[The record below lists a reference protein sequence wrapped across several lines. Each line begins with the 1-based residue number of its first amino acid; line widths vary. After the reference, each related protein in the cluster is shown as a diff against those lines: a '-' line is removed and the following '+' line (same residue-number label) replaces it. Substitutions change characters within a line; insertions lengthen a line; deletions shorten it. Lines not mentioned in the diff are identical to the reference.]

1 MKYSTGAAFRQAL
14 ENRLRINYPPNSL
27 PRLRK
32 MIAFERF
39 MARLD
44 DRWILK
50 GGYAL
55 QLRNPQAR
63 TTQDIDLL
71 VKDIPPKIMSE
82 SLVTALHQS
91 MPDYFAFYAEQTN
104 PVNTQPKLYRF
115 LVTAR
120 LAGREF
126 ERFHIDI
133 GTQDPVV
140 ESPEPLIPP
149 DLLSFAGLSSAPILC
164 YAISQHIAEKI
175 HAIVVTRQTPSSRV
189 KDMVDILL
197 LAQIQK
203 PLVITQLRGALE
215 QIFTARNTPMPDHF
229 DHIPAMWQQAYEQL
243 DRALVMPFSNFQEG
257 SKKLTDFIEPVL
269 QGNASGYW
277 QPDLWQWK

>member
-1 MKYSTGAAFRQAL
+1 
-14 ENRLRINYPPNSL
+14 
-27 PRLRK
+27 
-32 MIAFERF
+32 MIAFERL

-55 QLRNPQAR
+55 QLRTPQAR

-71 VKDIPPKIMSE
+71 VKDIPPETMTE
-82 SLVTALHQS
+82 SLLSALHQPL
-91 MPDYFAFYAEQTN
+91 PDYFDFYAEQTN

-140 ESPEPLIPP
+140 APPEQLQPP
-149 DLLSFAGLSSAPILC
+149 NLLSFAGLSSAPILC
-164 YAISQHIAEKI
+164 YSISQHIAEKI
-175 HAIVVTRQTPSSRV
+175 HAIVLTRQPPSSRV
-189 KDMVDILL
+189 KDMVDVLL
-197 LAQIQK
+197 LAQMNK
-203 PLVITQLRGALE
+203 PLEISQLRCSLE
-215 QIFTARNTPMPDHF
+215 QIFTARDTILPGHF
-229 DHIPAMWQQAYEQL
+229 DHIPAMWRQAYEQL

-269 QGNASGYW
+269 QGNVSGYW

>member
-1 MKYSTGAAFRQAL
+1 MKYNTGAAFRQAL
-14 ENRLRINYPPNSL
+14 ENRLRTNYPSGSL

-32 MIAFERF
+32 MIVFERF
-39 MARLD
+39 MAHLD

-71 VKDIPPKIMSE
+71 VKDIPLKLMSE
-82 SLVTALHQS
+82 SLVTALHQTL
-91 MPDYFAFYAEQTN
+91 PDYFEFYVQQTN
-104 PVNTQPKLYRF
+104 PLDTQPKIHRF
-115 LVTAR
+115 LITAR
-120 LAGREF
+120 LAGRDF

-140 ESPEPLIPP
+140 ESPEPLMPP
-149 DLLSFAGLSSAPILC
+149 DLLSFADLSSAPILC
-164 YAISQHIAEKI
+164 YSISQHIAEKI
-175 HAIVVTRQTPSSRV
+175 HAIVVTRQSPSSRV
-189 KDMVDILL
+189 KDMVEVLL

-203 PLVITQLRGALE
+203 PLSITQLRSALE

-229 DHIPAMWQQAYEQL
+229 DHIPTIWLQSYNQL
-243 DRALVMPFSNFQEG
+243 NSVMGLPFANFQEANQ
-257 SKKLTDFIEPVL
+257 KLIEFIEPVI
-269 QGNASGYW
+269 QANIAGNW
-277 QPDLWQWK
+277 QPDFWQWK